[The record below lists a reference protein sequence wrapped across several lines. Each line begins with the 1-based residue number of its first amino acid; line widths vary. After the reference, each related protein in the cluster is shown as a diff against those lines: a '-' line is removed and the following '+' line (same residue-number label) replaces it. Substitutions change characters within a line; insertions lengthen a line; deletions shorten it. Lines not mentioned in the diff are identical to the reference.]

1 MLPSLT
7 MSLLTLH
14 TADVLLTMEGAPL
27 YDAGVVVDE
36 DGRIVEIG
44 SAREMRVL
52 HERRR
57 DHQILMPG
65 VLNCHIHLTDA
76 AREVPVPGGQ
86 GLIQWV
92 RGLLSGRGG
101 EVAPEDRERA
111 IRGRL
116 EEMRA
121 GGTVAIGEVVNDG
134 GTLGPIADSGMRC
147 RLIHELIAF
156 RAEAAEKVI
165 AAARQEADTRQ
176 LPETIS
182 ATIGAHAPYSVSP
195 ELMKLIAAENAHR
208 GTFLYQHLAEDPD
221 ERDLYEH
228 GGGAWRE
235 FLKGLGAWDER
246 WQGVGMSPIAYY
258 DSLGLLNDRF
268 VAVHLADATADE
280 IDLLAR
286 RGTMA
291 ILSPF
296 SNLHITGKL
305 PLFESIIRSGMRFAL
320 GTDGRGSNPGSDVFG
335 EARILLE
342 YWPDLK
348 PGALLDALTRSGA
361 GILQFGELGVI
372 RPGSRP
378 GLLAVELDN
387 VPHDFGALERA
398 IILDA
403 GSRQLVA

>member
-1 MLPSLT
+1 
-7 MSLLTLH
+7 MSSLTLH
-14 TADVLLTMEGAPL
+14 LADVLLTMEGAPL

-36 DGRIVEIG
+36 DGWIVEIG
-44 SAREMRVL
+44 PARELRAM
-52 HERRR
+52 HQRRQE
-57 DHQILMPG
+57 HQILMPG

-76 AREVPVPGGQ
+76 ARQSPVPGGQ

-92 RGLLSGRGG
+92 RGLLAGRGA
-101 EVAPEDRERA
+101 EITPEQREEA
-111 IRGRL
+111 MRGRL

-121 GGTVAIGEVVNDG
+121 AGTVAVGEVVNDG
-134 GTLGPIADSGMRC
+134 GTVGSIAGSGMRC

-156 RAEAAEKVI
+156 RADAAKKVMD
-165 AAARQEADTRQ
+165 AARHAADTRQ
-176 LPETIS
+176 LPETIA

-195 ELMKLIAAENAHR
+195 ALMKLIAAENARR

-221 ERDLYEH
+221 ERALYEH
-228 GGGAWRE
+228 GGGSWRE
-235 FLKGLGAWDER
+235 FLMGLGAWDDSWR
-246 WQGVGMSPIAYY
+246 GVGMPPIAYY
-258 DSLGLLNDRF
+258 DSLGLLDDRF

-280 IDLLAR
+280 IDLLAQ

-305 PLFESIIRSGMRFAL
+305 PPFEAIIRSGMRFAL

-335 EARILLE
+335 EARILLQ

-348 PGALLDALTRSGA
+348 PGALLEALTRSGA
-361 GILQFGELGVI
+361 GILQFGELGII

-378 GLLAVELDN
+378 GLLAVELKDI
-387 VPHDFGALERA
+387 PHDLGALERA

-403 GSRQLVA
+403 GSRRLVA